1 MPEIS
6 EYAPGT
12 PSWVDL
18 ASPDSDAS
26 ARFYG
31 GLFGWTAT
39 DPGPV
44 EETGGYRML
53 QRDGR
58 DVAGLGPTQAPD
70 QPAMWTTYVSTD
82 DAEAVAAKVQEAGGR
97 VVMEPLDVLGSGRM
111 AVFADAGGA
120 VISVWQPQTH
130 SGAAVVNEPGSL
142 CWNELA
148 TRDIDEAKRFY
159 AAVFGWTGE
168 TNALADT
175 SYTEWKLEGRTV
187 GGMIQMNDEW
197 PADVPAHWM
206 VYFAVDDIDAA
217 TAKVEELGGRISVPP
232 TDTPAGR
239 FAVVN
244 DPHGAVF
251 SIIKLAEGR
260 GEDEEGAETNA
271 AETDA
276 GDDAKP
282 DAGNDGKSDAGED
295 AQPDAGDEA
304 RAEASDDA
312 KAEAGD
318 DAKAEA
324 GDEAEADAGDD
335 ATPEAGGGD
344 GEESRDGGDGTTGP
358 R

>member
-6 EYAPGT
+6 EHAPGT

-18 ASPDSDAS
+18 ASPDPDAS

-31 GLFGWTAT
+31 GLFGWTAP

-82 DAEAVAAKVQEAGGR
+82 DADAVTAKVQEAGGR
-97 VVMEPLDVLGSGRM
+97 VLMEPLDVLGAGRM

-120 VISVWQPQTH
+120 VISVWQPQSH

-148 TRDIDEAKRFY
+148 TRDIEEAKRFY
-159 AAVFGWTGE
+159 AAVFGWSAD
-168 TNALADT
+168 TNASGDT
-175 SYTEWKLEGRTV
+175 SYTEWKLGDRTV

-197 PADVPAHWM
+197 PAEVPAHWM
-206 VYFAVDDIDAA
+206 VYFAVEDIDAA
-217 TAKVEELGGRISVPP
+217 TRKVEELGGRISVPP

-239 FAVVN
+239 FSVVN
-244 DPHGAVF
+244 DLHGAVF
-251 SIIKLAEGR
+251 SIIRLAEGR
-260 GEDEEGAETNA
+260 GEERREEANGEVAAAASADDETKPETRAGGEEPGDEDESAPA
-271 AETDA
+271 AES
-276 GDDAKP
+276 GP
-282 DAGNDGKSDAGED
+282 AGESGAPEED
-295 AQPDAGDEA
+295 ARGDED
-304 RAEASDDA
+304 S
-312 KAEAGD
+312 
-318 DAKAEA
+318 
-324 GDEAEADAGDD
+324 
-335 ATPEAGGGD
+335 GGD
-344 GEESRDGGDGTTGP
+344 GR